1 MERSIVRL
9 FRTSIAG
16 AIVSG
21 SCLLVAPSAQAGTL
35 TFGYSNGN
43 FNASATA
50 NPFILSAVNSFLGQ
64 SLPSS
69 VSVNGSNLQGIFT
82 VLDDPAQFQDGDI
95 TVDYA
100 FLDAVFG
107 SYIDSLGASLPGLA
121 SLSDAQR
128 EAALDTIFDYSL
140 TGTGTL
146 SNANGGSTNFAVNY
160 QNGNNSIVIDGF
172 DTSIATSCLTLT
184 CSTTASGGFGLTASA
199 LGVLTVANQLS
210 SPLPPETLLLLQN
223 LSGLGSFPVL
233 TGNFT
238 YRATTALLSSNPSG
252 TTLAGDLQSGTITT
266 TRTSA
271 SGEISV
277 TDRNLANSTAQQVPE
292 PMTGLALVGSS
303 LMTVWKRRQKANAEN
318 LSHAV

>member
-1 MERSIVRL
+1 MERSIIHR

-21 SCLLVAPSAQAGTL
+21 SCLLMATSAQAGTL

-43 FNASATA
+43 FNASATT
-50 NPFILSAVNSFLGQ
+50 NLFILSAVNSFFGP
-64 SLPSS
+64 SLPRSLS
-69 VSVNGSNLQGIFT
+69 VSGSNLQGIFT

-100 FLDAVFG
+100 FLDEVFG
-107 SYIDSLGASLPGLA
+107 SYIDSLGTSFPGLA
-121 SLSDAQR
+121 GLSDAQR

-160 QNGNNSIVIDGF
+160 QSGNNSIVIDGF

-184 CSTTASGGFGLTASA
+184 CTTTASGGFGLTASA
-199 LGVLTVANQLS
+199 SGVLTVATQLS
-210 SPLPPETLLLLQN
+210 SPLPPEATALLQTLTG
-223 LSGLGSFPVL
+223 LSSFPIL

-238 YRATTALLSSNPSG
+238 YGASTALLSSNPSG
-252 TTLAGDLQSGTITT
+252 TTLAGDLRSGTITT

-271 SGEISV
+271 TGEISV
-277 TDRNLANSTAQQVPE
+277 TERNLANSTAQQVPE
-292 PMTGLALVGSS
+292 PMTGLALLGSS
-303 LMTVWKRRQKANAEN
+303 IMTVWKRRQNANTN
-318 LSHAV
+318 HLSHVA